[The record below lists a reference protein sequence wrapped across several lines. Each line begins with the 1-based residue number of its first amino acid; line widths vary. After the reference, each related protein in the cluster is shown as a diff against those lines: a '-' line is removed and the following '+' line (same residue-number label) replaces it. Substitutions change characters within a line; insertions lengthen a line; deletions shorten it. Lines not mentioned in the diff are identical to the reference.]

1 MKDLA
6 EFITLPFLAA
16 FDVPSTNP
24 TNMNP
29 QKSAQK
35 RVTYIALSKKTMP
48 KLVDLYLQLKTEA
61 AIYTDGTVESIISVR
76 ALLLLDRDW
85 K

>member
-1 MKDLA
+1 
-6 EFITLPFLAA
+6 
-16 FDVPSTNP
+16 
-24 TNMNP
+24 
-29 QKSAQK
+29 
-35 RVTYIALSKKTMP
+35 MP